1 MGMGMGHPCPDA
13 FMRAGHLVPDL
24 SANGVNGGRGVQ
36 SGQVSTGSAQRCV
49 PGAAESTGCWG
60 GCRTGVFFFLFFIFS
75 FGFESKTLPHGIQ
88 AKMAAGLGRL
98 EHAASLPV
106 SPGLGGGHWAP

>member
-1 MGMGMGHPCPDA
+1 MEEGEFRVDKSQQGAH
-13 FMRAGHLVPDL
+13 
-24 SANGVNGGRGVQ
+24 RGVSQ
-36 SGQVSTGSAQRCV
+36 ELQRV
-49 PGAAESTGCWG
+49 QAVGGAVELGC
-60 GCRTGVFFFLFFIFS
+60 FFLFFIFS

>member
-1 MGMGMGHPCPDA
+1 MEEGEFRVDKSQQGAH
-13 FMRAGHLVPDL
+13 
-24 SANGVNGGRGVQ
+24 RGVSQ
-36 SGQVSTGSAQRCV
+36 ELQRV
-49 PGAAESTGCWG
+49 QAVGGAVELGC
-60 GCRTGVFFFLFFIFS
+60 FFFLFFIFS

>member
-1 MGMGMGHPCPDA
+1 MEEGEFRVDKSQQGAH
-13 FMRAGHLVPDL
+13 
-24 SANGVNGGRGVQ
+24 RGVSQ
-36 SGQVSTGSAQRCV
+36 ELQRV
-49 PGAAESTGCWG
+49 QAVGGAVELGV
-60 GCRTGVFFFLFFIFS
+60 VFFFLFFIFS